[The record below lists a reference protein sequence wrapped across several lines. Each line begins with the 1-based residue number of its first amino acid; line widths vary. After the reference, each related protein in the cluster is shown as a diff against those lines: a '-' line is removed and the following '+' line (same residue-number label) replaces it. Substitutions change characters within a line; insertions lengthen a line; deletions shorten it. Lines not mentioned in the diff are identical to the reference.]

1 MFPQLVDAV
10 IFWVL
15 FGRITMYNFFTHQK
29 IETDF
34 DVFKIVTK
42 ILWLCCFILRITTV
56 SFDITLTCIVV
67 EFSEVT
73 YNIRDILQEEIG

>member
-34 DVFKIVTK
+34 DVFKIVIK
-42 ILWLCCFILRITTV
+42 ILCCFIFIMDRYSFFCYYFNLYCGRI
-56 SFDITLTCIVV
+56 
-67 EFSEVT
+67 
-73 YNIRDILQEEIG
+73 